1 MASTIRR
8 VEMQKQSGFTLIEL
22 IMVIVILGILAAT
35 ALPKFVDM
43 GGDARRA
50 ALAGVEGSMRSAASL
65 AHAASLAAGSS
76 VVTIEGTA
84 YTMTNGYPAVA
95 DINTLTGVT
104 GGNYNVT
111 TAGTIQDDGAATPA
125 SCKVVYSAAPANGTP
140 TITKT
145 DSGC

>member
-1 MASTIRR
+1 MK
-8 VEMQKQSGFTLIEL
+8 KQAGFTLIEL

-35 ALPKFVDM
+35 ALPKFVNLSS
-43 GGDARRA
+43 DARKA
-50 ALAGVEGSMRSAASL
+50 SLAGIDGAMRSAATM
-65 AHAASLAAGSS
+65 AHAASLAASSS

-104 GGNYNVT
+104 GGNYNT
-111 TAGTIQDDGAATPA
+111 ATAGTIQDTGAATPA
-125 SCKVVYSAAPANGTP
+125 SCQIVYTAAPANGVP
-140 TITKT
+140 TFTKT

>member
-1 MASTIRR
+1 MT
-8 VEMQKQSGFTLIEL
+8 KQAGFTLIEL

-35 ALPKFVDM
+35 ALPKFVDLSS
-43 GGDARRA
+43 DARRA
-50 ALAGVEGSMRSAASL
+50 SLSGIEGGMRSAATM

-76 VVTIEGTA
+76 VVVIEGTS

-104 GGNYNVT
+104 GGNYNIA
-111 TAGTIQDDGAATPA
+111 TAGTIQDSGATTPGN
-125 SCKVVYSAAPANGTP
+125 CQVVYTAAAPNGVP

-145 DSGC
+145 DTGC

>member
-1 MASTIRR
+1 MNN
-8 VEMQKQSGFTLIEL
+8 QKGFTLIEL

-35 ALPKFVDM
+35 ALPKFVNL
-43 GGDARRA
+43 GTDARKA
-50 ALAGVEGSMRSAASL
+50 ALSGVEGAMRSAATL

-104 GGNYNVT
+104 GGNYST
-111 TAGTIQDDGAATPA
+111 ATAGTIQDTGAATPA
-125 SCKVVYSAAPANGTP
+125 SCQIVYTAAGVGTAP
-140 TITKT
+140 GIVKT